1 MTDAGRILA
10 EEIQREGPIPFRR
23 FMEVALYHPKF
34 GYYTRGKDPFG
45 RAGDFYTAEQIQ
57 PVFGILMARYIRSL
71 FDEMGGGTGV
81 VVELGAGRQEM
92 KLFLPDLEYIPI
104 EAGKGAM
111 PVRFSGVVFAN
122 EFFDAL
128 PVDVAVLRK
137 GQYRQMLVDFDGS
150 GFVWR
155 DGSVVKPEVREY
167 LHRFAAA
174 EEEGCIREVHL
185 ESLAWVGK
193 ISAALEHGFL
203 IVIDYGYTRRELVRF
218 PRGTLMSYRRHV
230 ASEDVLQDPGER
242 DITSHVLFTAIEEA
256 AAAKGF
262 HTAAFESLSRTLL
275 RAGEADRFASVLE
288 GVSESEQLRRRLQ
301 LKTLLFGM
309 GETFRTLVL
318 GRAQNKSGPDSPGPL

>member
-1 MTDAGRILA
+1 MTEAGRILA

-34 GYYTRGKDPFG
+34 GYYTSGKDPFG

-71 FDEMGGGTGV
+71 LDEMGGGTGV
-81 VVELGAGRQEM
+81 VLELGAGRQEM
-92 KLFLPDLEYIPI
+92 KPFLSDLEYVPV
-104 EAGKGAM
+104 EAGKGTM
-111 PVRFSGVVFAN
+111 PARFSGVVFAN

-128 PVDVAVLRK
+128 PVDVAVLREGK
-137 GQYRQMLVDFDGS
+137 YREMLVDFDGN

-155 DGSVVKPEVREY
+155 DGNAVRPEVREY
-167 LHRFAAA
+167 LDRFAAA

-185 ESLAWVGK
+185 ESLAWVEK
-193 ISAALEHGFL
+193 ISAALENGFL
-203 IVIDYGYTRRELVRF
+203 IVIDYGYTRRELMRF
-218 PRGTLMSYRRHV
+218 PRGTLMSYRRHT
-230 ASEDVLQDPGER
+230 ASEDVLKDPGER
-242 DITSHVLFTAIEEA
+242 DITSHVFFTTLEDVA
-256 AAAKGF
+256 ASHGF
-262 HTAAFESLSRTLL
+262 RTAAFESLSRTLL
-275 RAGEADRFASVLE
+275 RVGEADWFASVLE

-318 GRAQNKSGPDSPGPL
+318 GRGPK

>member
-1 MTDAGRILA
+1 MTEAGRILA

-23 FMEVALYHPKF
+23 FMEVALYHPEF

-71 FDEMGGGTGV
+71 LDEMGGGTGV

-92 KLFLPDLEYIPI
+92 KPFLSDLGYIPV
-104 EAGKGAM
+104 EAGKEAM
-111 PVRFSGVVFAN
+111 PARFSGVVFAN

-128 PVDVAVLRK
+128 PVDVAVLRE

-150 GFVWR
+150 GFFWR
-155 DGSVVKPEVREY
+155 DGNAVRPEVREY

-193 ISAALEHGFL
+193 ISTALENGFL
-203 IVIDYGYTRRELVRF
+203 IVIDYGYTRREVVRF
-218 PRGTLMSYRRHV
+218 PRGTLMSYRRHA
-230 ASEDVLQDPGER
+230 ASEEVLKDPGER
-242 DITSHVLFTAIEEA
+242 DITSHVFFTALEEA
-256 AAAKGF
+256 AAAQGF
-262 HTAAFESLSRTLL
+262 RTVAFESLSRTLL

-318 GRAQNKSGPDSPGPL
+318 GRTPK